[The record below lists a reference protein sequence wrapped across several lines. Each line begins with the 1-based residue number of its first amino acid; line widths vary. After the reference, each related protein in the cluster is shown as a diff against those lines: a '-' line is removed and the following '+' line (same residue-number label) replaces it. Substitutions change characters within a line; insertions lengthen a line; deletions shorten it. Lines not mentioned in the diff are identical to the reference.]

1 MIDEQLLIP
10 LEHDKLVGSED
21 LSDFL
26 MDQRFDKTIITP
38 FLILGTIGIM
48 VNSDQIDP
56 TTIHMAGQIYGARN
70 LPTIF

>member
-1 MIDEQLLIP
+1 MI
-10 LEHDKLVGSED
+10 KLVGSED

-26 MDQRFDKTIITP
+26 MDQRFDKNNHYSIP
-38 FLILGTIGIM
+38 YFWGTIGIM

-56 TTIHMAGQIYGARN
+56 TTIHGWADYGARN